1 MKNDAYKNQD
11 DRDGIYTKYKTVN
24 GKTSWV
30 SGENAI
36 WYNPNLNSWGIGALD
51 DLGSEIVGIGK
62 ANC

>member
-1 MKNDAYKNQD
+1 M
-11 DRDGIYTKYKTVN
+11 
-24 GKTSWV
+24 SWV

-62 ANC
+62 TNCELKILPLEGTHLELKQIV